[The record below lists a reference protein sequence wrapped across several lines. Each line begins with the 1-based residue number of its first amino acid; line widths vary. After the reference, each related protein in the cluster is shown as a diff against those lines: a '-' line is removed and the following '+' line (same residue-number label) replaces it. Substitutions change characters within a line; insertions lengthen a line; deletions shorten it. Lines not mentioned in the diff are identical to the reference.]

1 MTEESTPA
9 VPLLQTCLFAPAF
22 LHEMNA
28 GRGKEVAQPLRGERE
43 PGKELEQGKG
53 RERGREHEKQ
63 EVAKLLSRVTDG
75 RAKSQ

>member
-1 MTEESTPA
+1 MKKTGQVEGKGTITVE
-9 VPLLQTCLFAPAF
+9 
-22 LHEMNA
+22 
-28 GRGKEVAQPLRGERE
+28 RGSRGERE